1 MAPPAGATARPCGVK
16 FPPLVPSSTA
26 VRPLFSLR
34 DIRSKTASVRIQQA
48 ASVTSP
54 SRGCPPAGTFR
65 VPKRSRQGSGALR
78 NAPAGFGYFRPVES
92 TIQSGLRLPIGFN
105 VSRRY
110 GFSQGAAPSR
120 PKNCLQIALG
130 RCAPRPLRDF
140 PPRESHQSAPGA
152 LPIRAGSPRT
162 PVCPA
167 DQAEWP
173 RRRVPRRSHVGLELW
188 VLTVKPR

>member
-1 MAPPAGATARPCGVK
+1 M
-16 FPPLVPSSTA
+16 
-26 VRPLFSLR
+26 
-34 DIRSKTASVRIQQA
+34 RSGTASVCGAQA

-110 GFSQGAAPSR
+110 GFSRGAAPSR
-120 PKNCLQIALG
+120 TKSRLRTVLG
-130 RCAPRPLRDF
+130 RCAIPAQEPPAAAYIEASLRAQPRPPRDF

-152 LPIRAGSPRT
+152 LPGRAGSPRT
-162 PVCPA
+162 PVCPK
-167 DQAEWP
+167 DQANRP
-173 RRRVPRRSHVGLELW
+173 RRRVPRRGHVGWNCGFLRTRRADW
-188 VLTVKPR
+188 PAI